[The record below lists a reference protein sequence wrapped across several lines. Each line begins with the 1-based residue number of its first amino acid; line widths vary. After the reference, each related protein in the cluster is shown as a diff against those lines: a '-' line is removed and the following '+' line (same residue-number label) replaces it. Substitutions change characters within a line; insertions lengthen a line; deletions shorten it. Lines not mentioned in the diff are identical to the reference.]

1 MTNNKEEIIMETPE
15 DEYVIYPWN
24 EIARVLVD
32 EPDIS
37 KIVKVRRREFRTY

>member
-1 MTNNKEEIIMETPE
+1 MANTEEIIMETPE
-15 DEYVIYPWN
+15 DEHVIYPWN

-37 KIVKVRRREFRTY
+37 KIVKVRRPGLRVY